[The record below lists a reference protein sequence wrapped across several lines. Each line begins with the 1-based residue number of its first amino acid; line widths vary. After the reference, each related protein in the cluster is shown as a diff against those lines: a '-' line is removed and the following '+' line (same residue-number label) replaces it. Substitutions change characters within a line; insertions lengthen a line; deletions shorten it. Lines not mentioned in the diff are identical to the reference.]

1 MQTQLDWFDVDGEVR
16 PTTLELTNSG
26 GDKGRDRFKPV
37 KCDPWKPLPRDVAG
51 RRDNTEPRAQ
61 IKRPRLPTAPD
72 EAMAAEG
79 TAYALMP
86 ANSPCVCQ
94 DVVANARKCIQGS
107 AKAVRGTV
115 ARGVGTTAS
124 TTEAAG
130 CVLWEEHRNVD
141 YNTKTEQPVCNVRGT
156 CLCEGSDGRVMC
168 TNPFRGRRNPRGSAT
183 IEQLNCAD
191 GARRS
196 RGRRRAGARILL

>member
-94 DVVANARKCIQGS
+94 DVVANGNAYKDPQKLSEVRSQG
-107 AKAVRGTV
+107 
-115 ARGVGTTAS
+115 
-124 TTEAAG
+124 E
-130 CVLWEEHRNVD
+130 W
-141 YNTKTEQPVCNVRGT
+141 
-156 CLCEGSDGRVMC
+156 
-168 TNPFRGRRNPRGSAT
+168 
-183 IEQLNCAD
+183 
-191 GARRS
+191 
-196 RGRRRAGARILL
+196 GRRRARPRRRVACSGRSTGTLTTIPRRSSPCATCAARACAKGPTGG